1 MEQQEK
7 HCVKKERICLYNGS
21 EIIGGRVEN
30 VGQNGRLSHGRRG
43 QKANSIV
50 GEDGSGVKILSSRK
64 E

>member
-1 MEQQEK
+1 M
-7 HCVKKERICLYNGS
+7 KKERICLYNGS
-21 EIIGGRVEN
+21 GIIGGRVEN
-30 VGQNGRLSHGRRG
+30 VEQNGRLSHGRRG